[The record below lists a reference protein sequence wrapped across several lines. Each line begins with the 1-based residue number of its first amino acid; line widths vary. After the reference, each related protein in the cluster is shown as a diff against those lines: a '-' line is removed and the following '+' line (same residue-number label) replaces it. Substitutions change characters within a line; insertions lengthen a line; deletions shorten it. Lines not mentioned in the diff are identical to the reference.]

1 MNILA
6 IGNSFSQDATAY
18 LHQMA
23 KACGMDAQVT
33 NLYVPGCSLESHW
46 KFVQNG
52 DEPAYDLEENGA
64 KTGRKISLRAALGL
78 RRWDVITLQQCSPL
92 CGVRSSYTPYL
103 PLLCGFCR
111 ALSPGSR
118 FYLHETWAY
127 ELDSAHGAFPTYHND
142 QGEMHRRL
150 RAANRFLGKALS
162 LPLIPC
168 GDVIQALRQTPAF
181 DRAGGGEPLTRDGY
195 HMSLHY
201 GRLALAATWCETL
214 LGLDVRGCDFVPDDP
229 NAPET
234 TAEKRAL
241 VRQAA
246 HRIAGRALNSGA

>member
-23 KACGMDAQVT
+23 EACGATAQVA

-118 FYLHETWAY
+118 LYLHETWAY
-127 ELDSAHGAFPTYHND
+127 ETDSTHSAFAQYGSSQTRMAD
-142 QGEMHRRL
+142 QVQEAYARIAAELGLPCIPVGRVVRYFRESVPGYAVAQGGRR
-150 RAANRFLGKALS
+150 
-162 LPLIPC
+162 
-168 GDVIQALRQTPAF
+168 
-181 DRAGGGEPLTRDGY
+181 LTRDGY
-195 HMSLHY
+195 HLSIPL
-201 GRLALAATWCETL
+201 GRLLAALVWIEALA
-214 LGLDVRGCDFVPDDP
+214 GRDVSGIGYVP
-229 NAPET
+229 PE
-234 TAEKRAL
+234 ASEEEARCVPELSEA
-241 VRQAA
+241 VHWYMAQSR
-246 HRIAGRALNSGA
+246 

>member
-78 RRWDVITLQQCSPL
+78 RRWGVITLQQSSPL

-103 PLLCGFCR
+103 PLLCGFRPAAGCICTKHGPMKSTAPTAR
-111 ALSPGSR
+111 FLPTAAIKAKCIAVCAPQTGSLARRSR
-118 FYLHETWAY
+118 F
-127 ELDSAHGAFPTYHND
+127 
-142 QGEMHRRL
+142 R
-150 RAANRFLGKALS
+150 
-162 LPLIPC
+162 
-168 GDVIQALRQTPAF
+168 
-181 DRAGGGEPLTRDGY
+181 
-195 HMSLHY
+195 
-201 GRLALAATWCETL
+201 
-214 LGLDVRGCDFVPDDP
+214 
-229 NAPET
+229 
-234 TAEKRAL
+234 
-241 VRQAA
+241 
-246 HRIAGRALNSGA
+246 